1 MLAHVNRFVFFT
13 PGLEEKSSSLLTR
26 MPSGTD
32 QSDNVRGRGA
42 ARGNSLRRSSTNSN
56 GSNITTDATSTTTP
70 LSSANITIEFVDSQA
85 PNVRSAIQRH
95 TAYHSAAQRREARSR
110 RLRQATQ
117 PRYLEWSRRHPPDRE
132 VAEQSTSSRSSVSIS
147 PARPSSQAPSS
158 LIRRTS
164 SNETQTA
171 FWTNEAT
178 TDISNSDGYFAAS
191 TGINHE
197 EGIILEHCEY
207 TGHILL
213 SHSLYTG
220 SGCRWGEAPS

>member
-13 PGLEEKSSSLLTR
+13 PGLEEMSSCLPPR
-26 MPSGTD
+26 MPSATD
-32 QSDNVRGRGA
+32 QSDNARGRGA

-56 GSNITTDATSTTTP
+56 GSNTNTNPINTTTP

-117 PRYLEWSRRHPPDRE
+117 PRYLEWSRRQPPDRE

-147 PARPSSQAPSS
+147 PARPSSQATSN
-158 LIRRTS
+158 LTRRAS
-164 SNETQTA
+164 SNEGRAA
-171 FWTNEAT
+171 FGTNEAT
-178 TDISNSDGYFAAS
+178 TGIFNNDGYLAAS
-191 TGINHE
+191 SGNIQE
-197 EGIILEHCEY
+197 EDATLEHCE
-207 TGHILL
+207 
-213 SHSLYTG
+213 
-220 SGCRWGEAPS
+220 